1 MIFFILR
8 TTALLMSSL
17 AWLSYANANTQTVN
31 YLELLGK
38 PISAVKDIYSCA
50 PTMISGPSKKKLIC
64 ANSDEKLIASLL
76 KNRIVS
82 ITIFQFTNRTSIA
95 DISLSFPQSCQLGSQ
110 SKMEFKFNCESE
122 KKIFLDL
129 DVEKSELISEFC
141 FLNFCNSNFD

>member
-1 MIFFILR
+1 M
-8 TTALLMSSL
+8 ALLMSTL
-17 AWLSYANANTQTVN
+17 AWLSYAYANTQTVN

-38 PISAVKDIYSCA
+38 PVSVVKDIYSCA
-50 PTMISGPSKKKLIC
+50 PKMISGPSKKKLIC

-95 DISLSFPQSCQLGSQ
+95 DISLGFPQSCQLGSQ
-110 SKMEFKFNCESE
+110 NKLEFKFNCESE